1 MVTEISSRKR
11 KGNFSIAYY
20 PRPSHLLS
28 PSFSL
33 TILVLLTYYPRPFH
47 LLGPLARTSFHR
59 PIPNY
64 CEQATGNVRSF
75 RRKKYR
81 SVDRESIRNRL
92 NRRARKTLNARI
104 STVDRDIWM
113 KQKESPTM
121 YRFLSF
127 FFLFSLKF
135 TLYVSLSSYLL
146 VIIWTGNSRVKKREV
161 FSRNKTVNKSRTCGP
176 MERETKTIPMSTTR
190 RNIFPPLSSS
200 IPSLFLPFFFPSLS
214 LHSRA
219 QVLHPRIHVFHVTQ
233 RIPPL
238 VNLNLL
244 TPGETAKGDLPNG
257 FQFVQF
263 KRIGT
268 TCSTDFAAYI
278 HGIYIF
284 HYSYFPD
291 FIFQRGASGEGGGP
305 RLLFFIGPRIWR
317 SRLYEIEIRTDGAR
331 SPVFIAPVIESND
344 FSEKSERECLT

>member
-176 MERETKTIPMSTTR
+176 MERETKTIPSTTR
-190 RNIFPPLSSS
+190 RNIFHRCLP
-200 IPSLFLPFFFPSLS
+200 ISLFSLPSFFFSLS
-214 LHSRA
+214 LLTLARA
-219 QVLHPRIHVFHVTQ
+219 SAPSTDPRIPRNPT
-233 RIPPL
+233 
-238 VNLNLL
+238 
-244 TPGETAKGDLPNG
+244 
-257 FQFVQF
+257 
-263 KRIGT
+263 
-268 TCSTDFAAYI
+268 
-278 HGIYIF
+278 
-284 HYSYFPD
+284 YSAPRKPE
-291 FIFQRGASGEGGGP
+291 FINTGRNGEG
-305 RLLFFIGPRIWR
+305 RFAKW
-317 SRLYEIEIRTDGAR
+317 
-331 SPVFIAPVIESND
+331 
-344 FSEKSERECLT
+344 FSICTI